1 MDRKIMELE
10 EILWIR
16 SAHVVRED
24 YARWVMDYDLC
35 VSLLEKQIPD
45 PQGPWKLTTEGLKA
59 RIERLNYLRNW
70 TFKRIIRAGVSAPAL
85 STNTPV
91 NSIVQAIR
99 GREIGLKKSMTKELE
114 GGLFGY
120 FDSVPFDILC
130 WRAQQF
136 YGTELNRG
144 STQQLVPGY
153 LQHPRNSGEYLM
165 GFRSNRRVL
174 I

>member
-10 EILWIR
+10 EILWIQ

-45 PQGPWKLTTEGLKA
+45 PQGPWKLTTEGLEA

-120 FDSVPFDILC
+120 FETVPFDIFD

-153 LQHPRNSGEYLM
+153 LQHPRNNGEYP
-165 GFRSNRRVL
+165 FKC